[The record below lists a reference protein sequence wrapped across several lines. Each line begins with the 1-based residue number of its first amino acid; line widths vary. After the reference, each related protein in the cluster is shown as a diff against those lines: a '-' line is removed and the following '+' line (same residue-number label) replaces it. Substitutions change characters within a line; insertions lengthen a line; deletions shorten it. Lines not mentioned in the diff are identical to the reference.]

1 MKSQISSR
9 EDVEEI
15 LRGLG
20 ERLAEPVQVLII
32 GGAAMRSWA

>member
-15 LRGLG
+15 LEGLR
-20 ERLAEPVQVLII
+20 ER
-32 GGAAMRSWA
+32 RSFPGFLLPSQ